1 MLQVRFFQ
9 ALTTGDIP
17 GFIDVV
23 LNFNSPSLTQDN
35 LISKLKAKG
44 DMEFEINFF
53 VNFSLLFV
61 SHKHV
66 FIFKLVSVIQGKRM
80 VFYGDDTWTRLF
92 PRHFVRSDGTT
103 SFFVSD
109 FTEVTL
115 YSNAL
120 VLDCKNWLLIAGAR
134 FWTTCYGKYCSILG

>member
-35 LISKLKAKG
+35 LISKLKVKG
-44 DMEFEINFF
+44 DMEFELNFF
-53 VNFSLLFV
+53 VKFSLIINISNLF
-61 SHKHV
+61 
-66 FIFKLVSVIQGKRM
+66 SVIQGKRT
-80 VFYGDDTWTRLF
+80 VFHGDDTWTRLF

-134 FWTTCYGKYCSILG
+134 FWTTCYGKFCSILG